1 MINVT
6 LNNGVKMP
14 LLGFGTYL
22 LRDGLECEQS
32 VLNALNIGYRLLDT
46 AAAYY
51 NEESVGRAIKKSN
64 VKREEIFVT
73 TKFLPADIGY
83 EKAKRAFEASLKKLG
98 LDYIDLYLIHLPQGD
113 VNSSWTAMEELH
125 REGKI
130 RAIGVSNFNLTQ
142 IQNLVK
148 QHNVIP
154 AVNQVETHPFSQKT
168 EMQKIM
174 KSQGIQLESWAPFA
188 QGKNNLF
195 NNELLKA
202 LSIKYNKSIAQVVLR
217 WLIQKEVVVIPKS
230 ANVKRITENFNVF
243 DFELSAGDMATIKS
257 LDKGSGLIYSV

>member
-1 MINVT
+1 MENVT

-51 NEESVGRAIKKSN
+51 NEESVGRAIKKST

-113 VNSSWTAMEELH
+113 VNSSWAAMEELH

-168 EMQKIM
+168 EMQKAM

-195 NNELLKA
+195 TNELLTA
-202 LSIKYNKSIAQVVLR
+202 LSGKYNKSIAQVVLR

>member
-1 MINVT
+1 
-6 LNNGVKMP
+6 MP

-22 LRDGLECEQS
+22 LRDGLACEQS
-32 VLNALNIGYRLLDT
+32 VLNALHTGYRLIDT

-73 TKFLPADIGY
+73 TKFLPVDRGY
-83 EKAKRAFEASLKKLG
+83 ENAKRAFEASLKKLG
-98 LDYIDLYLIHLPQGD
+98 LDYIDLYLIHIPQGD
-113 VNSSWTAMEELH
+113 VNSSWTAMEELYK
-125 REGKI
+125 EGKV
-130 RAIGVSNFNLTQ
+130 RAIGVSNFTMSQ
-142 IQNLVK
+142 IQDLRK
-148 QHNVIP
+148 QHRVIP

-168 EMQKIM
+168 EMQEAL

-202 LSIKYNKSIAQVVLR
+202 FSDKYNKSIAQVVLR

-230 ANVKRITENFNVF
+230 ANMKRINENFHVF
-243 DFELSAGDMATIKS
+243 DFELSSDDMAAIKS
-257 LDKGSGLIYSV
+257 LDKGSGLIYHV